1 MLHEKELILNKTD
14 TENMLKII
22 EMVRSIST
30 QLESKAYMASLAQLE
45 ANRLREKVAM
55 NSNNFEQSVIIHAE
69 FPDAVYATE
78 IENALSNLVNGAA
91 QYANRLR

>member
-1 MLHEKELILNKTD
+1 MLHEKELILNKSD

-22 EMVRSIST
+22 EMVRDLST

-55 NSNNFEQSVIIHAE
+55 NSNNFEQSVTIHAE